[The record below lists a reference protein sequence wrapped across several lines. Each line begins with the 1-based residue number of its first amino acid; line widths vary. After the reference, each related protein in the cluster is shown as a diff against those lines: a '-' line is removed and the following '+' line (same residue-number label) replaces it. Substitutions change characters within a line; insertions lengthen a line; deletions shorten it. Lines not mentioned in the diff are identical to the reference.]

1 MVDVKVIGYYI
12 FNICP
17 HNRNKLQKKKT
28 TKKWKQNK
36 KYMEIE
42 YCLIGTRQDIVL

>member
-17 HNRNKLQKKKT
+17 HNRNKLQLQKKKQLQ
-28 TKKWKQNK
+28 KSGSRIRSIWK
-36 KYMEIE
+36 
-42 YCLIGTRQDIVL
+42 